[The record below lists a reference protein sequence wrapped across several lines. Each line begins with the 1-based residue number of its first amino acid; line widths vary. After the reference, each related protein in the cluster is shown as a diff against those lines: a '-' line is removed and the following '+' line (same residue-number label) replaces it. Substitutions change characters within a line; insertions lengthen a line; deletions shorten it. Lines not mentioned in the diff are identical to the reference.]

1 MSCLRH
7 TVALLEG
14 VTKSNKSSSEW
25 SSVSSRRSEVALGDP
40 KFGIM
45 AARIRAKQSATCVL
59 GAQARAGLCPSSS
72 SASKFAPLVMSSCTT
87 GTKPFLADTCKGL
100 WEHDKNNCFVDEFQI
115 LDTVPAKLKERRKEV
130 AKFTSKLWKQCST
143 DKNW

>member
-40 KFGIM
+40 KLGIM
-45 AARIRAKQSATCVL
+45 AARIRAKQSATSVF

-87 GTKPFLADTCKGL
+87 GTKPFLADKCKGL
-100 WEHDKNNCFVDEFQI
+100 
-115 LDTVPAKLKERRKEV
+115 
-130 AKFTSKLWKQCST
+130 
-143 DKNW
+143 